1 MGGVPAGVCGPDAAP
16 PITGE
21 YGDGMAKGLGLAVP
35 EDERDA
41 EENGGR
47 FLRDGCSD

>member
-1 MGGVPAGVCGPDAAP
+1 
-16 PITGE
+16 
-21 YGDGMAKGLGLAVP
+21 MAKGLGLAVP

-47 FLRDGCSD
+47 FLRDGCSGQCSFQPRGRVLGVGTYWCQYAA